1 MSFQVTEAFA
11 QQFADN
17 FRHVAQQTK
26 SRFEPYC
33 LMEPNI
39 VGISKTINRLGQRTA
54 QRRLTR
60 HSDTPLND
68 QPHSTRFIDLFDWED
83 GDMLDDQD
91 KIRMLVDPKSDYVKA
106 LVNGLNRA
114 KDDVFIAGALGNAR
128 ATTGNVILSA
138 GQKIANGGTG
148 LTKAKVIQT
157 KQLFRANEADEYV
170 GEELFFT
177 YGSKQLNDI
186 LSDTT
191 LTNADFIQLRL
202 LQEGNINTK
211 WMGFTWIPSERL
223 PLAGGIRSCFAWAK
237 SGMCMG
243 FAENIVTKVGEDPS
257 KSFNTRIYGK
267 MSLGAVRVEEE
278 KVVQVDCV

>member
-1 MSFQVTEAFA
+1 MSFQVTEAFV

-17 FRHVAQQTK
+17 FRHVAQQLK

-39 VGISKTINRLGQRTA
+39 TGISKTINRLGQRTA
-54 QRRLTR
+54 QRRTTR

-91 KIRMLVDPKSDYVKA
+91 KIRMLVDPTSDYTKA
-106 LVNGLNRA
+106 LVQGLGRA
-114 KDDVFIAGALGNAR
+114 KDDVFISAALGNAR
-128 ATTGNVILSA
+128 ATTGNVALIA

-148 LTKAKVIQT
+148 LTKAKVISA
-157 KQLFRANEADEYV
+157 KQLFRANECDEYN

-177 YGSKQLNDI
+177 YTDKQLNDI

-191 LTNADFIQLRL
+191 LTNQDFILLRL

-211 WMGFTWIPSERL
+211 WAGFTWIPSQRL

-237 SGMCMG
+237 SGMCLG
-243 FAENIVTKVGEDPS
+243 IGENIVTKVGEDPS
-257 KSFNTRIYGK
+257 KSFNTRIYAK
-267 MSLGAVRVEEE
+267 MSIGAVRVEEE

>member
-26 SRFEPYC
+26 SRYEPYC
-33 LMEPNI
+33 MVEPNI
-39 VGISKTINRLGQRTA
+39 NGISKTINRLGQRTA

-114 KDDVFIAGALGNAR
+114 KDDVFISAALGNAR
-128 ATTGNVILSA
+128 ATSGNVALIA

-170 GEELFFT
+170 GEELYFT
-177 YGSKQLNDI
+177 YADKQLNDL

-191 LTNADFIQLRL
+191 LTNADFIALRF
-202 LQEGNINTK
+202 LQEGNVNTK
-211 WMGFTWIPSERL
+211 WMGFTWIPSQRL

-237 SGMCMG
+237 SGMCLG

>member
-1 MSFQVTEAFA
+1 V
-11 QQFADN
+11 
-17 FRHVAQQTK
+17 
-26 SRFEPYC
+26 
-33 LMEPNI
+33 
-39 VGISKTINRLGQRTA
+39 
-54 QRRLTR
+54 R

-91 KIRMLVDPKSDYVKA
+91 KIRMLIDPKSDYVMA
-106 LVNGLNRA
+106 MVAGLNRA
-114 KDDVFIAGALGNAR
+114 KDDVVIAAALGNAR
-128 ATTGNVILSA
+128 ATTGNVALIA

-170 GEELFFT
+170 GEELYFT
-177 YGSKQLNDI
+177 YSDKQLNDI

-211 WMGFTWIPSERL
+211 WMGFTWVPSQRL
-223 PLAGGIRSCFAWAK
+223 PLAGGIRSCFAWSK
-237 SGMCMG
+237 SGLSLG
-243 FAENIVTKVGEDPS
+243 TGEDIQTNVGVDPG
-257 KSFNTRIYGK
+257 KSFNTRIYAK
-267 MSLGAVRVEEE
+267 MTVGAVRVEEE

>member
-26 SRFEPYC
+26 SRYEPYC

-39 VGISKTINRLGQRTA
+39 TGISKTINRLGQRTA
-54 QRRLTR
+54 QRRLVR

-114 KDDVFIAGALGNAR
+114 KDDVFIAAALGNAR
-128 ATTGNVILSA
+128 ATTGNVALIA

-148 LTKAKVIQT
+148 LTKAKLIQA
-157 KQLFRANEADEYV
+157 KQLFRQNEADEYV
-170 GEELFFT
+170 GEELYIT

-191 LTNADFIQLRL
+191 LTSNDFNSLRM
-202 LQEGNINTK
+202 LQEGNINSK
-211 WMGFTWIPSERL
+211 WLGYTWIPSERL
-223 PLAGGIRSCFAWAK
+223 PLAAGIRSCFAWAK
-237 SGMCMG
+237 SGICFG

-278 KVVQVDCV
+278 KVVQIDCA